1 MIIRGTTPY
10 HSFIIPMKLDLIDSI
25 IITYAQNNEK
35 ILDKTDNDIDLQSY
49 EDFLIANEVDIND
62 ITDEEKESSIAIV
75 HLSEEDTYSFTFY
88 PAAKRNIAMIQ
99 LKLKD
104 TNNEVYASKPIR
116 ERIYNTFN
124 DSIMGE

>member
-10 HSFIIPMKLDLIDSI
+10 HSFIIPMKLELIDSI

-35 ILDKTDNDIDLQSY
+35 TFDKTDEDIDLQSY
-49 EDFLIANEVDIND
+49 EDFLIANEVDVSEL
-62 ITDEEKESSIAIV
+62 TEEEKNFSIAIV

-88 PAAKRNIAMIQ
+88 RAAKRNIAMIQ
-99 LKLKD
+99 IKLKD
-104 TNNEVYASKPIR
+104 TDNEVYASKPIR

-124 DSIMGE
+124 DSIMG